1 MLYGYHFSGVPGSPI
16 ISGNGNAINIT
27 STSFILTFSSVLDSG
42 RDNASV
48 SIYRVFLNGDQRD
61 LKAHSGETQAFL
73 IDKLSPST
81 TYTVKVL
88 VINSLGEESEESTSI
103 TLTTLEEEKKGGM
116 RKDTMLH

>member
-1 MLYGYHFSGVPGSPI
+1 MLYGYHFSGIPGSPI

-61 LKAHSGETQAFL
+61 LKAQSGETQAFL

>member
-1 MLYGYHFSGVPGSPI
+1 MLYGHFPGVPGSPI
-16 ISGNGNAINIT
+16 ISGNGNAVHIT
-27 STSFILTFSSVLDSG
+27 STSFILTFITVVDSG

-61 LKAHSGETQAFL
+61 LKAQSGETQAFF

-88 VINSLGEESEESTSI
+88 VINSLGEESEESASI
-103 TLTTLEEEKKGGM
+103 TVTILEEEKKGGM
-116 RKDTMLH
+116 RSDVMLH